1 MHELAGR
8 AWSGHGPIV
17 RVEVSDDDAATWS
30 DADVDPPPA
39 PSAWCS
45 WRWTWHAEH
54 PGRRV
59 LAVRATDAA
68 GHVQPIE
75 QRWNRQA
82 MANNHVQRVP
92 VRRAL
97 NLAGAHPARAEL
109 PPGRRATVRP

>member
-1 MHELAGR
+1 M
-8 AWSGHGPIV
+8 

-30 DADVDPPPA
+30 DADVDPPAA

-54 PGRRV
+54 AGRRV

-92 VRRAL
+92 VV
-97 NLAGAHPARAEL
+97 
-109 PPGRRATVRP
+109 VR